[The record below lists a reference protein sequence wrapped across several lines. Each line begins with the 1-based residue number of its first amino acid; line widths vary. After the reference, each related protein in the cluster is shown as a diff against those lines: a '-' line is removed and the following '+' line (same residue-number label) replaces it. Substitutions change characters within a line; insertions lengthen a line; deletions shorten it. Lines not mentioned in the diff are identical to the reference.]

1 MAADKLVL
9 VRHAQPIV
17 VSSQPSDSWPIDSEG
32 KEALKVLALFL
43 SVDLGTTIWSS
54 TETKAQETAAEIAKT
69 FSLKVQ
75 SDARLCEVR
84 RPWMEDP
91 QDYTEVATR
100 LLAGERIADWEDRKA
115 AQTRISEAIED
126 LRESHDGEY
135 LVAVTHGLVMTL
147 YLESIGAIDARSR
160 GPVDPIEFWSNLG
173 FPDAWRIDLPRG
185 WLDRIGYTWDGTTIM

>member
-1 MAADKLVL
+1 MAADKIVL
-9 VRHAQPIV
+9 VRHAKPIV
-17 VSSQPSDSWPIDSEG
+17 VSGQSSDSWPIGSEG
-32 KEALKVLALFL
+32 KEASKALALFL
-43 SVDLGTTIWSS
+43 SVDFGTTIWSS

-84 RPWMEDP
+84 RPWIEDP
-91 QDYTEVATR
+91 QDYREVATR
-100 LLAGERIADWEDRKA
+100 FLAGELIAAWEDRKA
-115 AQTRISEAIED
+115 ALSRISEAIEE

-147 YLESIGAIDARSR
+147 YLESIGAIDPRSR
-160 GPVDPIEFWSNLG
+160 EAVDPNEFWSNLG

-185 WLDRIGYTWDGTTIM
+185 WLERTSFHVRCGS